1 MIYIFLF
8 SLAQGKAKIYQIW
21 AGSASGRQVSLIKFA
36 IKPLLNQSQNLYCSF
51 TGYKSSTNLTPR
63 IFKVLKITG
72 KWKWKDERTWRYSS
86 ISSQGQL
93 GYVLFQ
99 ETKYAMN
106 QTLQTPNENKWPQ
119 LKTKRPIIYM
129 LILNLKTESSRALL
143 LKGAQWTRRS
153 SFTEE
158 SIRIQNAGSYPRRTE
173 LEPSSY
179 QEPQVKLSMQSRLRS
194 TNQVLVTLIVYLVS
208 KP

>member
-1 MIYIFLF
+1 
-8 SLAQGKAKIYQIW
+8 
-21 AGSASGRQVSLIKFA
+21 
-36 IKPLLNQSQNLYCSF
+36 
-51 TGYKSSTNLTPR
+51 
-63 IFKVLKITG
+63 
-72 KWKWKDERTWRYSS
+72 
-86 ISSQGQL
+86 
-93 GYVLFQ
+93 
-99 ETKYAMN
+99 MN
-106 QTLQTPNENKWPQ
+106 QTLQTPKENKWPQ

-129 LILNLKTESSRALL
+129 LILNLKTESSRTLL

-158 SIRIQNAGSYPRRTE
+158 SIRIQNAWSYPRPTE